1 MGKQL
6 CRYLQRRG
14 FEVMEG
20 SGHRLV
26 EEEVIIEIVQKDGAY
41 IVRTEICVR
50 FSAPRIKYRFLQV
63 EADVLSYVK
72 DVLCEGDS
80 I

>member
-20 SGHRLV
+20 LGHRLV
-26 EEEVIIEIVQKDGAY
+26 EEESNIEIVQKDGAY
-41 IVRTEICVR
+41 IVRTETYLR
-50 FSAPRIKYRFLQV
+50 FHEVKIEYKFLQV

-72 DVLCEGDS
+72 DFLYEGDS

>member
-20 SGHRLV
+20 LGHRLV
-26 EEEVIIEIVQKDGAY
+26 EEEIIIEIVQKDGAY
-41 IVRTEICVR
+41 IVRTETSLRFHEVR
-50 FSAPRIKYRFLQV
+50 IEYKFLQV

>member
-6 CRYLQRRG
+6 CSYLQRRG

-20 SGHRLV
+20 LGYRLV
-26 EEEVIIEIVQKDGAY
+26 EEEVIIEIIQKDGAY
-41 IVRTEICVR
+41 IVRTETYVR
-50 FSAPRIKYRFLQV
+50 FSTPRVKYKFLQV

-72 DVLCEGDS
+72 DVLCEEDS